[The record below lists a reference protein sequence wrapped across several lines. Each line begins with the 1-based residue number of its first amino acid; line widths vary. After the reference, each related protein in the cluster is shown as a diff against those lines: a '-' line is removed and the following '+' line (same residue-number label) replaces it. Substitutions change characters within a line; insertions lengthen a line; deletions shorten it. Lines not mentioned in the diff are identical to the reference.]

1 MRLLV
6 AAALIAVLA
15 GGAIGQTG
23 TEPTAQERRG
33 EALLMRLCQ
42 GCHAVGR
49 TGASTNP
56 EAPAFRTLGQRYR
69 IEALEEALAE
79 GGLASGHSDMP
90 DFGFT
95 AEEVGE
101 VIAYLNAIQQR

>member
-1 MRLLV
+1 MRLRV
-6 AAALIAVLA
+6 AAVLIAVLA
-15 GGAIGQTG
+15 GGAIGQPG

-49 TGASTNP
+49 TGASTKP

-79 GGLASGHSDMP
+79 GSLASGHSEMP
-90 DFGFT
+90 DFSFT
-95 AEEVGE
+95 TEEVGE